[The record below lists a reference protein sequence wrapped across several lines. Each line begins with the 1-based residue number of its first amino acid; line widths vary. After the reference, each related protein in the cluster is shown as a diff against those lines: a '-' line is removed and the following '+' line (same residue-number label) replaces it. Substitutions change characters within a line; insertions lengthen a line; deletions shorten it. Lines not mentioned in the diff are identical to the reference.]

1 MENVKK
7 MKKIFFVISAIL
19 FLGSFQGVFAGEV
32 KAAAELK
39 IASVDLQRALNDSD
53 EGKAANKALNKTV
66 LEKQKAISEMEEK
79 IKTLQDQVK
88 NQKHILTSEGLK
100 VKEEEIE
107 RFLRDYKR
115 LVTDAQEELQKEE
128 QRMIKSLMIRIQ
140 DVVKDI
146 GKRDGYAVI
155 FENSASRLLYTDE
168 KIDITDQVIEVF
180 NQSKK

>member
-1 MENVKK
+1 MKKVKNVKK
-7 MKKIFFVISAIL
+7 LFFVISAIL

-39 IASVDLQRALNDSD
+39 IASVDLQRALNDSE

-155 FENSASRLLYTDE
+155 FENSASRLLYADE